1 MESKEKLTK
10 PVRADRIE
18 WFTVRYRSLMIGGAL
33 LAIVAA
39 LVGWA
44 LFGRHAPE
52 PPAPP
57 PERIETGARFL
68 SIEGSVHVKRAGTL
82 EWIDAT
88 TAVILRSSDL
98 VRTSTGSTA
107 EIRFADDTRFSV
119 RPDSLITIEESSQN
133 PVSHQQRVALS
144 IQSGEASFQ
153 TAARNVPG
161 ETTIS
166 TPTVRTT
173 ADRDTAGNI
182 QVDET
187 GDTGIRIFQG
197 SGRAETTTGQQIQLA
212 ANEGVQVAANGS
224 AGEKT
229 TLPGVPELVAP
240 PDATEVAY
248 PDPTRAITLLSWNGV
263 EGAKSYRVTV
273 DYSQAFARPLI
284 DRQGYEGTQMQLPGL
299 DTSTYYWKVAAINEN
314 GVEGSYTRA
323 ARFSLLK
330 APPRAASPPPLA
342 VDALELKGNILH
354 VRGRTAPGAT
364 LTLNDLRIEV
374 QPDGSFNEFVM
385 FEAGGAA
392 TVALRATAVTGAV
405 AEARRPIVVTD

>member
-1 MESKEKLTK
+1 MEREEKPTK
-10 PVRADRIE
+10 PVRQDRIE
-18 WFTVRYRSLMIGGAL
+18 WFTVRYRSLMIGAAA

-39 LVGWA
+39 LAGWVF
-44 LFGRHAPE
+44 FGSRPPE
-52 PPAPP
+52 PTPP
-57 PERIETGARFL
+57 PVRVETGARFL

-82 EWIDAT
+82 EWIEAT
-88 TAVILRSSDL
+88 TAVVLHSSDL

-107 EIRFADDTRFSV
+107 EIRFEDDTRFSV
-119 RPDSLITIEESSQN
+119 RPDSLITIEESSRN

-144 IQSGEASFQ
+144 IQSGEANFQ

-182 QVDET
+182 QVDES

-197 SGRAETTTGQQIQLA
+197 SGRAETTAGQEIQLA

-263 EGAKSYRVTV
+263 DGARSYRVTV
-273 DYSQAFARPLI
+273 DYSRSFARPLI

-299 DTSTYYWKVAAINEN
+299 DTSTYYWKVAAIDQN
-314 GVEGSYTRA
+314 GVEGSYSSA
-323 ARFSLLK
+323 ARFSLLR
-330 APPRAASPPPLA
+330 APPSAASPPPLV

-385 FEAGGAA
+385 FEGGGAA
-392 TVALRATAVTGAV
+392 SVALRATAVTGAV

>member
-1 MESKEKLTK
+1 MEREQKPAQ
-10 PVRADRIE
+10 PVRQDRIE
-18 WFTVRYRSLMIGGAL
+18 WFTVRYRSLMIGAAV

-39 LVGWA
+39 LAAWA
-44 LFGRHAPE
+44 FFGKRAPE
-52 PPAPP
+52 PPPP
-57 PERIETGARFL
+57 PVRVETGARFL

-82 EWIDAT
+82 EWVEAT
-88 TAVILRSSDL
+88 TAAVLRSNDL

-144 IQSGEASFQ
+144 IHSGEANFQ
-153 TAARNVPG
+153 TAARTIPG

-173 ADRDTAGNI
+173 ADRETAGNI
-182 QVDET
+182 QVDES

-197 SGRAETTTGQQIQLA
+197 SGRAETTAGQQIQLD
-212 ANEGVQVAANGS
+212 ANEGIQVAADGS

-263 EGAKSYRVTV
+263 DGAESYRVTV
-273 DYSQAFARPLI
+273 DYSRSFARPLV
-284 DRQGYEGTQMQLPGL
+284 DRQGYDGTQMQLSGL
-299 DTSTYYWKVAAINEN
+299 DLLLEGGGDQRGRRGGKLLRPRALLAA
-314 GVEGSYTRA
+314 EGRPERGLTPTARRGRA
-323 ARFSLLK
+323 RAQGK
-330 APPRAASPPPLA
+330 HPPRAGKDCSRC
-342 VDALELKGNILH
+342 DADDERRAYRGSVRRIVQRIRH
-354 VRGRTAPGAT
+354 VRGR
-364 LTLNDLRIEV
+364 RRRV
-374 QPDGSFNEFVM
+374 R
-385 FEAGGAA
+385 GAA
-392 TVALRATAVTGAV
+392 RDRGDRSRRRSATADRGDGL
-405 AEARRPIVVTD
+405 RPS